1 MKGCGGTKVKKR
13 ILVAVGLAVL
23 LAASAYAQS
32 QDFFALVQTGTPQ
45 QIQSAIDK
53 GANVKALD
61 SVGRTPLMVAA

>member
-1 MKGCGGTKVKKR
+1 MKKR